1 MHNEEI
7 EVVRTKVFELC
18 PEIKQLGIHP
28 VILGKGHR
36 Y

>member
-7 EVVRTKVFELC
+7 EVVRTKVLELC
-18 PEIKQLGIHP
+18 PEIKLLGIHP